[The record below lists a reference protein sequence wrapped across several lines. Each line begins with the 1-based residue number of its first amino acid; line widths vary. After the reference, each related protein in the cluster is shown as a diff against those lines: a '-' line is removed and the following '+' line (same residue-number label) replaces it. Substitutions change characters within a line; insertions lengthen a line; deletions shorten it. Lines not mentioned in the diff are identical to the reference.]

1 VFDYF
6 TRPESLVRWM
16 GDLAV
21 LDPRPGGEFTV
32 VFGAGSVRGRYLEL
46 DPPRRVVISWG
57 RGGSAEFPPEA
68 STLEVT
74 LEPEGDGTRVSIV
87 HSGLPEPE
95 APKHAA
101 GWRGYLATLAA
112 VASAAAVT
120 PVEPRPPPAPGSG
133 EGPPPGPARR
143 T

>member
-1 VFDYF
+1 
-6 TRPESLVRWM
+6 M
-16 GDLAV
+16 GERAV
-21 LDPRPGGEFTV
+21 LDPRPGGEFTLF
-32 VFGAGSVRGRYLEL
+32 FGSNAVRGRYLEL
-46 DPPRRVVISWG
+46 ERPRRLVISWG

-101 GWRGYLATLAA
+101 GWRTYLARLAA
-112 VASAAAVT
+112 VA
-120 PVEPRPPPAPGSG
+120 PGG
-133 EGPPPGPARR
+133 ERR
-143 T
+143 LG

>member
-1 VFDYF
+1 
-6 TRPESLVRWM
+6 M
-16 GDLAV
+16 GERAV
-21 LDPRPGGEFTV
+21 LDPRPGGEFTLF
-32 VFGAGSVRGRYLEL
+32 FGSNAVRGRYLEL
-46 DPPRRVVISWG
+46 DRPRRLVISWG

-101 GWRGYLATLAA
+101 GWRSYLVRLAA
-112 VASAAAVT
+112 VA
-120 PVEPRPPPAPGSG
+120 PGGERPL
-133 EGPPPGPARR
+133 E
-143 T
+143 